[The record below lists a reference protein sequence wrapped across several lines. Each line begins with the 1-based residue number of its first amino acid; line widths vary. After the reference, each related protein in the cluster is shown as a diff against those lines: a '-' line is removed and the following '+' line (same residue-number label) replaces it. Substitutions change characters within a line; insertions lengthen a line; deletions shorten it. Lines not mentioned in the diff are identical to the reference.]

1 MPWGPPIPLD
11 DPGTTA
17 TLSDRKVEIRHRPSP
32 TRIAAGAILVALG
45 PLVVGV
51 PVLLGWDVNLL
62 ATMLAAGA
70 LMLVGLVL
78 AVVRAQ
84 IVVTEASLFRWG
96 GMGRPR
102 PEVVETEQPVVEVW
116 QEPRDRGTVHVVQ
129 IHDRGEVLDV
139 AESVDPARARRV
151 AEALAE
157 VLGVEPPT

>member
-1 MPWGPPIPLD
+1 MTWGPPIPLD
-11 DPGTTA
+11 DSGTTA

-32 TRIAAGAILVALG
+32 TRIAAGAVLIGLG

-51 PVLLGWDVNLL
+51 PILVGWDVNLL
-62 ATMLAAGA
+62 AMMLAAGA

-102 PEVVETEQPVVEVW
+102 PEVVETDDPSVEVW
-116 QEPRDRGTVHVVQ
+116 EEHRDGRAVHVVQ
-129 IHDRGEVLDV
+129 VHDRGEVLDL
-139 AESVDPARARRV
+139 AESADPARARRV
-151 AEALAE
+151 AEALAD
-157 VLGVEPPT
+157 VLGAEPPG